1 MAHLA
6 VLVVA
11 IVVFVVYKVL
21 GNRKIFDKEKS
32 PTVYEFPKKNT
43 TKMHLAQGVK
53 AAMGRKER
61 GEDNHHEIKN
71 PISSN
76 QIIWLNLVVNTLCN
90 THHTHTCNSA

>member
-11 IVVFVVYKVL
+11 FAVLVYKVL
-21 GNRKIFDKEKS
+21 GNRKIIDKEKS
-32 PTVYEFPKKNT
+32 PTVYEFPKTHDENALGRGEGGK
-43 TKMHLAQGVK
+43 GV
-53 AAMGRKER
+53 GGG

-90 THHTHTCNSA
+90 THRHTHMQLS